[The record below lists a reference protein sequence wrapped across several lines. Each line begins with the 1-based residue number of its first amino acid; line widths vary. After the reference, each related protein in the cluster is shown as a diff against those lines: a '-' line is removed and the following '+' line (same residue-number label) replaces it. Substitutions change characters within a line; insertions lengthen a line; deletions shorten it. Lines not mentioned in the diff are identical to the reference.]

1 MAGVLL
7 DTSVLSE
14 PLRPSPSL
22 RVVDWIDLREQD
34 AVISAV
40 SVFELQSGLVL
51 MPAGAKRD
59 RLERMIERLLLR
71 FSGRIYSFDELAARA
86 AARLRGR
93 ARARGRGGHQLPDNF
108 ADIQIAGIASAQ
120 GLSLATRNVR
130 DFEAFG
136 IDIVDPW
143 NAP

>member
-14 PLRPSPSL
+14 PLRASPNL
-22 RVVDWIDLREQD
+22 RVVEWIDKHEQG
-34 AVISAV
+34 AVICSI

-59 RLERMIERLLLR
+59 RLERM
-71 FSGRIYSFDELAARA
+71 
-86 AARLRGR
+86 
-93 ARARGRGGHQLPDNF
+93 
-108 ADIQIAGIASAQ
+108 
-120 GLSLATRNVR
+120 SLATRNVR

-143 NAP
+143 QSS